1 MEIMHK
7 EILHKESIHKK
18 TRAIYPGTF
27 DPLTNGHLDI
37 IERSAKMFDEI
48 VVAIGDNPDKNPLFS
63 VEERAKMIKK
73 ATIHLSNIT
82 LVKFN
87 SLLVD
92 LSTELNSNIIIRGI
106 RSAGDFEYES
116 QMTYANN
123 SLKKELETIYLMPSL
138 EYSYISSSVVRTLL
152 KFDGKIEH
160 LVPKTILK
168 DIEKKRKGA
177 N

>member
-7 EILHKESIHKK
+7 EILHKK

-27 DPLTNGHLDI
+27 DPLTNGHLDL
-37 IERSAKMFDEI
+37 IERSSKMFDEI

-73 ATIHLSNIT
+73 ATEHLSNIT

-160 LVPKTILK
+160 LVPKSILK
-168 DIEKKRKGA
+168 DIEEKRKGA

>member
-1 MEIMHK
+1 MHK
-7 EILHKESIHKK
+7 EILYKESMQKK
-18 TRAIYPGTF
+18 TIAIYPGTF

-63 VEERAKMIKK
+63 IEERAKMIKK
-73 ATIHLSNIT
+73 TTAHLSNIT

-106 RSAGDFEYES
+106 RTATDFEYES
-116 QMTYANN
+116 QMTYANTA
-123 SLKKELETIYLMPSL
+123 LKNDLETIYLMPSL

-152 KFDGKIEH
+152 KFNGKIEH
-160 LVPKTILK
+160 LVPKSILK
-168 DIEKKRKGA
+168 DVEEKRKGS

>member
-1 MEIMHK
+1 MEIM
-7 EILHKESIHKK
+7 HKK

-37 IERSAKMFDEI
+37 IERSSKMFDEI
-48 VVAIGDNPDKNPLFS
+48 IVAIGDNPDKNPLFS

-73 ATIHLSNIT
+73 ATAHLSNIT

-106 RSAGDFEYES
+106 RTATDFEYES

-123 SLKKELETIYLMPSL
+123 SLKKKLETVYLMPSL
-138 EYSYISSSVVRTLL
+138 KYSFISSSLVRTLL
-152 KFDGKIEH
+152 QFDGKIEH
-160 LVPKTILK
+160 LVPKVILE
-168 DIEKKRKGA
+168 DIEEKRKGI

>member
-7 EILHKESIHKK
+7 KSIHEK

-27 DPLTNGHLDI
+27 DPLTLGHLEI

-63 VEERAKMIKK
+63 VAERASMIKK
-73 ATIHLSNIT
+73 ATSHLSNIT

-106 RSAGDFEYES
+106 RTATDFEYES

-123 SLKKELETIYLMPSL
+123 ALKKDLETIYLMPSL
-138 EYSYISSSVVRTLL
+138 KYSFVSSSLVRTLL

-160 LVPKTILK
+160 LVPKSILK
-168 DIEKKRKGA
+168 DVEEKRKGS

>member
-1 MEIMHK
+1 MQTDN
-7 EILHKESIHKK
+7 K

-37 IERSAKMFDEI
+37 IERSAKIFDEI

-63 VEERAKMIKK
+63 VTERATMIKK
-73 ATIHLSNIT
+73 ATAHLPNIT
-82 LVKFN
+82 IVKFN
-87 SLLVD
+87 SLLVE
-92 LSTELNSNIIIRGI
+92 LSSELNSNIIIRGI
-106 RSAGDFEYES
+106 RSATDFEYES

-138 EYSYISSSVVRTLL
+138 EYSFVSSSLVRTLL

-160 LVPKTILK
+160 LVPKTILE
-168 DIEKKRKGA
+168 DIERKREDS

>member
-1 MEIMHK
+1 MEIMQTD
-7 EILHKESIHKK
+7 SKK
-18 TRAIYPGTF
+18 RAIYPGTF

-37 IERSAKMFDEI
+37 IERSAKIFDEI

-63 VEERAKMIKK
+63 VAERATMIKK
-73 ATIHLSNIT
+73 ATSHLPNIT
-82 LVKFN
+82 IVKFN

-92 LSTELNSNIIIRGI
+92 LSSELNSNIIIRGI
-106 RSAGDFEYES
+106 RTATDFEYES

-138 EYSYISSSVVRTLL
+138 EYSFVSSSLVRTLL

-160 LVPKTILK
+160 LVPKAILE
-168 DIEKKRKGA
+168 DIERKRKGS

>member
-1 MEIMHK
+1 MEIMQ
-7 EILHKESIHKK
+7 EDTIHKK

-27 DPLTNGHLDI
+27 DPLTLGHLDI
-37 IERSAKMFDEI
+37 IERSAKMFDEL

-63 VEERAKMIKK
+63 VSERATMIKK
-73 ATIHLSNIT
+73 ATSHLPNIT

-106 RSAGDFEYES
+106 RTATDFEYES

-138 EYSYISSSVVRTLL
+138 QYSYVSSSVVRTLL

-160 LVPKTILK
+160 LVPKTILA
-168 DIEKKRKGA
+168 DVEEKRQGS

>member
-7 EILHKESIHKK
+7 KTIHKE

-37 IERSAKMFDEI
+37 IERSSKMFDEL
-48 VVAIGDNPDKNPLFS
+48 VVAIGDNPEKNPLFS
-63 VEERAKMIKK
+63 VKERATMIKK
-73 ATIHLSNIT
+73 ATEHLSNIT
-82 LVKFN
+82 IVKFN

-106 RSAGDFEYES
+106 RTASDFEYES

-123 SLKKELETIYLMPSL
+123 SLKKELETVYLMPSL
-138 EYSYISSSVVRTLL
+138 KYSFVSSSLVRTLL
-152 KFDGKIEH
+152 QFNGKIDH
-160 LVPKTILK
+160 LVPTNILE
-168 DIEKKRKGA
+168 DVEEKREGSK
-177 N
+177 